1 VTQLR
6 LRYRNGWT
14 VWHVG
19 AAVAMVAACV
29 AVASNAWAD
38 LAMLGFK
45 DEESSHVMLVPL
57 VVAWL
62 VWVRRQRFRT
72 CEPNGRWIG
81 TLLLGIGWLMWS
93 IGYRRQIQLAWHSGA
108 VMMAVGGLLTV
119 LGRDVFIR
127 FFPAFVAL
135 AFLVPVPATLR
146 QYIAIPL
153 QHTTARLT
161 QNVAE
166 VLGMEVVRQGNLL
179 SLNGTEVAIAEA
191 CNGMRLVFTL
201 FLACYVF
208 AFVTPLRAYVRVI
221 VLAVSPLIAI
231 VANVVRLVPTV
242 WMFGHT
248 SPSVAEQFH
257 TLSGWV
263 MLVAAFLVLMG
274 IVKMLRWALVP
285 VAKFTLAGT

>member
-1 VTQLR
+1 MTQLR

-14 VWHVG
+14 VWHAG
-19 AAVAMVAACV
+19 AAVVMVAACV

-38 LAMLGFK
+38 LATLGYK

-57 VVAWL
+57 VVGWL

-72 CEPNGRWIG
+72 CEPNGRWVG

-93 IGYRRQIQLAWHSGA
+93 IGYRRQIQIAWHSGA
-108 VMMAVGGLLTV
+108 VLMAIGGLLTV
-119 LGRDVFIR
+119 LGRDVFVR
-127 FFPAFVAL
+127 FLPAFVAL

-153 QHTTARLT
+153 QHTTARFT

-166 VLGMEVVRQGNLL
+166 VLGMAVVRQGNLL

-221 VLAVSPLIAI
+221 VLAASPLIAI

-285 VAKFTLAGT
+285 VARFTLAGT